1 MEPHNDLYELLGVPV
16 TATTQQIS
24 KAYRK
29 KALKVHPDK
38 VGPDNEVAAAQFL
51 QLTHAV
57 DTLTDAAK
65 RAAYDGLHKAH
76 VAKRERV
83 EKLDEAR
90 KKAKR
95 DLEERETR
103 GAQLQGKS
111 NDSFNEAEV
120 KRLREEGLKRLA
132 EMMKE
137 DELER
142 EARDV
147 ANNANSTANDLDHSI
162 SLKWKPGPLKLTV
175 SQIETLF
182 SAFGEIDVLRVK
194 KKSALLVYKNASDA
208 EKIYNKR
215 DSFKDYEI
223 DWLTPRTKKTDEEP
237 AVAQNDVST
246 AAAAVASRTAKDKTS
261 GFSFSIDSPSSKLE
275 SIENDTL
282 RRMREREKARSEAVM
297 NK

>member
-16 TATTQQIS
+16 TATSQQIS

-38 VGPDNEVAAAQFL
+38 VGPDNEAAAAQFL

-65 RAAYDGLHKAH
+65 RAAYDNLHKAH

-103 GAQLQGKS
+103 GAQLYGQS

-147 ANNANSTANDLDHSI
+147 ASNANSTTNDLDHSI
-162 SLKWKPGPLKLTV
+162 SLKWKAGQVKLTED
-175 SQIETLF
+175 QIETLF

-223 DWLTPRTKKTDEEP
+223 DWLTPRTKKTAEP
-237 AVAQNDVST
+237 AIVENDIAT
-246 AAAAVASRTAKDKTS
+246 AAAVGSKTAKDKTS
-261 GFSFSIDSPSSKLE
+261 GFSFSIGSPSSKFE

-282 RRMREREKARSEAVM
+282 RRMREREKARSEAM
-297 NK
+297 LNK